1 MGVWNSLQ
9 SEEETEAV
17 GEEPGI
23 AHSVLLSLL
32 LLKRVLAS
40 HWLAVLMYEVP
51 EPPTTW
57 VAVTVEASAPSGAS
71 PVMQATAAPWVEV
84 EVLLTLQEGAHPD
97 SVRFRQFF
105 RN

>member
-23 AHSVLLSLL
+23 AHSVLPSR

-71 PVMQATAAPWVEV
+71 PVMQATAAP
-84 EVLLTLQEGAHPD
+84 
-97 SVRFRQFF
+97 
-105 RN
+105 